1 MTQEQE
7 EALSAIEAINDK
19 FNETQNPED
28 GSFFPPTLTMTI
40 MNSYTLISL
49 LLFLGDGEELELP
62 IYSSENDDRNFCEDE
77 NSGHYESFNEF
88 LHRKLKETEKQ
99 LHDIRLT

>member
-19 FNETQNPED
+19 FNETQNQED

-40 MNSYTLISL
+40 MNSYTRISL

-62 IYSSENDDRNFCEDE
+62 IYSSENDDRNFFEDE
-77 NSGHYESFNEF
+77 NAGHYESFNEF
-88 LHRKLKETEKQ
+88 LHRKLKETEKK